1 MASRSITVKVATS
14 KVIAALETKLA
25 QIQNDFVNQDQ
36 LEAKFQ
42 QDLRAW
48 NKALTEYAL
57 ANIDKAENFRTSYRS
72 WSNSLNIDFDVD
84 TKGKDF
90 PAQPERDFEQIHRHS
105 YNEMVQEITN
115 ALSILKMTDEETVNA
130 STMKSIAKYL

>member
-1 MASRSITVKVATS
+1 MASRSITVKVATP

-25 QIQNDFVNQDQ
+25 QIQNYFVNQDQ

-90 PAQPERDFEQIHRHS
+90 PAQPEREFEQIHRHS

-115 ALSILKMTDEETVNA
+115 ALSILRMTDEETVNA

>member
-1 MASRSITVKVATS
+1 MASRSITVKVATP
-14 KVIAALETKLA
+14 KVIAALEAKLA
-25 QIQNDFVNQDQ
+25 QIQNDFVNQYQ
-36 LEAKFQ
+36 LEEKFQ

-48 NKALTEYAL
+48 NKDLTEYAL

-90 PAQPERDFEQIHRHS
+90 PAQPEREFEQIHRHS

-115 ALSILKMTDEETVNA
+115 ALSILRMTDEETVNA

>member
-1 MASRSITVKVATS
+1 MASRSITVKVATP

-90 PAQPERDFEQIHRHS
+90 PAQPEREFEQIHRHS

-115 ALSILKMTDEETVNA
+115 ALSILRMTDEETVNA

>member
-1 MASRSITVKVATS
+1 MASRSITVKVATP

>member
-25 QIQNDFVNQDQ
+25 QIQNDFVNQHQ
-36 LEAKFQ
+36 LEAEFQ

-57 ANIDKAENFRTSYRS
+57 ANIDKAENFRTNYRT
-72 WSNSLNIDFDVD
+72 WNNSLNIDFDVD
-84 TKGKDF
+84 TKGSDF
-90 PAQPERDFEQIHRHS
+90 PAQPERDFDQINRHS

>member
-1 MASRSITVKVATS
+1 MASRSITVKVATP

-25 QIQNDFVNQDQ
+25 QIQNDFVNQYQ
-36 LEAKFQ
+36 LEAEFQ

-90 PAQPERDFEQIHRHS
+90 PAQPEREFEQIHRHS

-115 ALSILKMTDEETVNA
+115 ALSILRMTDEETVNA

>member
-1 MASRSITVKVATS
+1 MASRSITVKVATP
-14 KVIAALETKLA
+14 KVIAALESKLA
-25 QIQNDFVNQDQ
+25 QVKNDYVNQDQ

-57 ANIDKAENFRTSYRS
+57 ANIDKAENFRTNYRS
-72 WSNSLNIDFDVD
+72 WNHSLNIDFDVD

-105 YNEMVQEITN
+105 YNEMVQEISN
-115 ALSILKMTDEETVNA
+115 ALSILRMTDEETVNA
-130 STMKSIAKYL
+130 STFKSIAKYL

>member
-1 MASRSITVKVATS
+1 MASRSITVKVATP
-14 KVIAALETKLA
+14 KVIAALEAKLA

-90 PAQPERDFEQIHRHS
+90 PAQPEREFEQIHRHS

-115 ALSILKMTDEETVNA
+115 ALSILRMTDEETVNA

>member
-1 MASRSITVKVATS
+1 MASRSITVKVATT

-115 ALSILKMTDEETVNA
+115 ALSILRMTDEETVNA

>member
-57 ANIDKAENFRTSYRS
+57 ANIDKAENFRTSYRT
-72 WSNSLNIDFDVD
+72 WNNSLNIDFDVD
-84 TKGKDF
+84 TKGTDF
-90 PAQPERDFEQIHRHS
+90 PAQPERNFEQIHRHS

-115 ALSILKMTDEETVNA
+115 ALSILRMTDEETVNA

>member
-1 MASRSITVKVATS
+1 MASRSITVKVATP
-14 KVIAALETKLA
+14 KVIAALETKLE
-25 QIQNDFVNQDQ
+25 QFKYDYVNQDQ

-57 ANIDKAENFRTSYRS
+57 ANIDKAENFRTNYRS
-72 WSNSLNIDFDVD
+72 WNNSLNIDFDVN
-84 TKGKDF
+84 TKGSDF
-90 PAQPERDFEQIHRHS
+90 PAQPERDFDQINRHS
-105 YNEMVQEITN
+105 YNEMVEEITN
-115 ALSILKMTDEETVNA
+115 ALSILRMTDEETVNA

>member
-1 MASRSITVKVATS
+1 MASRSITVKVATP

-25 QIQNDFVNQDQ
+25 QIQNDFVNQYE
-36 LEAKFQ
+36 LEEKFQ
-42 QDLRAW
+42 QNLRAW

>member
-90 PAQPERDFEQIHRHS
+90 PAQPEREFEQIHRHS

-115 ALSILKMTDEETVNA
+115 ALSILRMTDEETVNA

>member
-42 QDLRAW
+42 QDLRGW

>member
-25 QIQNDFVNQDQ
+25 QIQNDFVNQYE
-36 LEAKFQ
+36 LEEKFQ
-42 QDLRAW
+42 QNLRAW

-90 PAQPERDFEQIHRHS
+90 PAQPEREFEQIHRHS

-115 ALSILKMTDEETVNA
+115 ALSILRMTDEETVNA

>member
-1 MASRSITVKVATS
+1 MASRSITVKVATP
-14 KVIAALETKLA
+14 KVIAALEAKLA
-25 QIQNDFVNQDQ
+25 QIQNDFVNQYQ
-36 LEAKFQ
+36 LEEKFQ

-48 NKALTEYAL
+48 NKDLTEYAL

>member
-1 MASRSITVKVATS
+1 MASRSITVKVATT

-25 QIQNDFVNQDQ
+25 QIQNDFVNQYE
-36 LEAKFQ
+36 LEEKFQ
-42 QDLRAW
+42 QNLRAW

-57 ANIDKAENFRTSYRS
+57 ANIDKAENFRTSYRT
-72 WSNSLNIDFDVD
+72 WNNSINIDFDVD
-84 TKGKDF
+84 TKGTDF
-90 PAQPERDFEQIHRHS
+90 PAQPERNFEQIHRHS

>member
-115 ALSILKMTDEETVNA
+115 ALSILRMTDEETVNA

>member
-1 MASRSITVKVATS
+1 MASRSITVKVATP
-14 KVIAALETKLA
+14 KVIAALEAKLA
-25 QIQNDFVNQDQ
+25 QIQNDFVNQYE
-36 LEAKFQ
+36 LEEKFQ
-42 QDLRAW
+42 QNLRAW

-90 PAQPERDFEQIHRHS
+90 PAQPEREFEQIHRHS

-115 ALSILKMTDEETVNA
+115 ALSILRMTDEETVNA

>member
-1 MASRSITVKVATS
+1 MASRSITVKVATT

-90 PAQPERDFEQIHRHS
+90 PAQPEREFEQIHRHS

-115 ALSILKMTDEETVNA
+115 ALSILRMTDEETVNA